1 MGFFTTIGTW
11 FGYVGTC
18 AVSADAT
25 CRPLLAFLALGAAA
39 AAALA
44 LVVIAYRT
52 GAARE
57 EVALDAERSA
67 PGPLREERMRLSLAA
82 QAAAKRP
89 PHRRIPLAA

>member
-11 FGYVGTC
+11 FGYVGAC

-57 EVALDAERSA
+57 QAALESERSA
-67 PGPLREERMRLSLAA
+67 RGPLREERIRLSLAG
-82 QAAAKRP
+82 QAAAKAAPR
-89 PHRRIPLAA
+89 RRIPLAA